1 MSISALSTLLVR
13 RKLSGTARVWFVMAF
28 LLTLAVRLYYCA
40 QAPIDTSD
48 LYRHLG
54 FTSHFLENPA
64 SFYKLLPS
72 QFPHEFWS
80 QFWTEISYIYPP
92 LALLFFAAFGTLG
105 AGLFWVKLTL
115 TLFDLGSAFLIARA
129 TSWWAGLLVFS
140 APVTIWYTSHEGQYE
155 SLVTFLVVFTILS
168 ARSGRWFWTGVAFML
183 ALQTKQ
189 LALLIAP
196 YLLYEI
202 FLRRHLEPRKAVVG
216 FLIGFFG
223 AFLPFAP
230 FYWWRHDLW
239 LLPLQN
245 QENLLNPFYWP
256 LFWRQGA
263 MAHFEDVS
271 HLRIVWNEVVTTI
284 PLALLIVFV
293 TRGSWL
299 RRIPQALPSIT
310 FWVMIKSMAWVMNWY
325 VILIPGLTVALW
337 RHRRWLI
344 VLLAFYW
351 LQCGQQ
357 VSSYLGDD
365 DYEEGGTVTRFKE
378 CIWHCNYR
386 AVEST
391 DWSKKE

>member
-1 MSISALSTLLVR
+1 MNISALSTLFVR
-13 RKLSGTARVWFVMAF
+13 RKLSGTARAWFVMAF
-28 LLTLAVRLYYCA
+28 LLTLVIRLYYCA
-40 QAPIDTSD
+40 QAPDDTSD

-54 FTSHFLENPA
+54 FTSHFFENPA
-64 SFYKLLPS
+64 VFYKLLPS

-80 QFWTEISYIYPP
+80 QFWTEIGYIYPP
-92 LALLFFAAFGTLG
+92 LALLFFAVFGTLG

-155 SLVTFLVVFTILS
+155 SFVTFLVVLAVLS
-168 ARSGRWFWTGVAFML
+168 ARSGRWLWTGAAFML

-189 LALLIAP
+189 LALLVAP

-216 FLIGFFG
+216 FLIGFF
-223 AFLPFAP
+223 ATFLPFAP
-230 FYWWRHDLW
+230 FYWCRHDLW

-256 LFWRQGA
+256 LFWRKGV
-263 MAHFEDVS
+263 MEHFEDVS
-271 HLRIVWNEVVTTI
+271 HIRIVWNEVVTTC
-284 PLALLIVFV
+284 PLVLLLVFT
-293 TRGSWL
+293 TRGSWQ
-299 RRIPQALPSIT
+299 RRIPQALPSIM
-310 FWVMIKSMAWVMNWY
+310 FWIMIKSMAWVMNWY
-325 VILIPGLTVALW
+325 VILIPGLTLSLW

-344 VLLAFYW
+344 VLLVFYW

-357 VSSYLGDD
+357 VASYAGDND
-365 DYEEGGTVTRFKE
+365 REEDGTVTRFQKSL
-378 CIWHCNYR
+378 WHCNYR
-386 AVEST
+386 AVEPP
-391 DWSKKE
+391 DWTKTE